1 MLRYA
6 VSCAV
11 PPRIDGGH
19 SHTRPFTNRYDTSR
33 INIVRVPRNQIGRK
47 RGKTSL
53 NDSTIM
59 YYEKIYKEQ
68 CKLLRMQALDIKE
81 LNNYSNFKALMS
93 EEVFKVLVNRK
104 QNRKNKRYR
113 TKQKYKEIYQ
123 LSLNS
128 KDSKIVFGTITL
140 NDYYL
145 SLEERTRTKLI
156 NKWLKAH
163 FIYSILNK
171 DYGSKNE
178 REHYHFIGLT
188 IQPLEQCLN
197 ASNEPKKSKKGY
209 YIYELQKKDYKLGFE
224 PTLCL
229 VDLKE
234 NDLDKTINY
243 LLKLNNHSTKITSR
257 NRIRIIKSPVLKLAI
272 KKVQK

>member
-1 MLRYA
+1 M
-6 VSCAV
+6 
-11 PPRIDGGH
+11 ITH
-19 SHTRPFTNRYDTSR
+19 SPLYKQIRYDY
-33 INIVRVPRNQIGRK
+33 NQRQVDTQKIATRK
-47 RGKTSL
+47 RGITSL
-53 NDSTIM
+53 NDSTIE
-59 YYEKIYKEQ
+59 YYEKLYQEQ
-68 CKLLRMQALDIKE
+68 CKILRMQAQDLKE
-81 LNNYSNFKALMS
+81 LNNYSHFKDLMS

-113 TKQKYKEIYQ
+113 TKEKYKEIFQ

-156 NKWLKAH
+156 NKWLKSH
-163 FIYSILNK
+163 FVYSILNK

-197 ASNEPKKSKKGY
+197 ASGEPKKSKKGY
-209 YIYELQKKDYKLGFE
+209 FIYELQKKDYKLGFE

-229 VDLKE
+229 IDLQK
-234 NDLDKTINY
+234 NDLNKTINY
-243 LLKLNNHSTKITSR
+243 LLKLNNHSTKITTR
-257 NRIRIIKSPVLKLAI
+257 NRVRIIKSPVLKLVL
-272 KKVQK
+272 KKDSK